1 MHHVEARLPHP
12 QGTAPDDAAA
22 RFNLELL
29 ACVRA
34 AWGEAF
40 RTLLD
45 AGTAD
50 LYALVPPAAALLA
63 AAPTGPDTLL
73 AQQVGCTLQR

>member
-1 MHHVEARLPHP
+1 
-12 QGTAPDDAAA
+12 
-22 RFNLELL
+22 
-29 ACVRA
+29 VRA

-45 AGTAD
+45 AGAAN

-73 AQQVGCTLQR
+73 AQQVGCTL